1 MAIDLKSPL
10 KATVSQSGTQKRKL
24 NPVVFGSKRIGLTD
38 RMVFSERLALLIQT
52 GVSLLEALR
61 AMEHQTEQP
70 AVAAVIAELAKSIS
84 EGKSFSVALAAHP
97 SMFSTPYISLVS
109 AAEEGGF
116 LGAVLDQ
123 LQQMDEKAIH
133 LRSNVISTLSYPAF
147 LISFSIAVIV
157 FVLMFIFPKFEDL
170 FSSIQKELPPTTIVL
185 LATSRFLI
193 VYWPH
198 VLGAFAVFVW
208 ALLAWIK
215 SARGRIYVDRLKI
228 GMPIVGHIYVMGAL
242 VQLLGV
248 LGLSL
253 SNGVPITVAL
263 KACQDVVK
271 NSVFGAFIEDVRNH
285 VNEGRGISIGFT
297 QAAFIPPMV
306 KQMVTTGE
314 NTGNLGLVL
323 TRIAAF
329 YEKDINKRIQIIS
342 KAVEPI
348 MLLVMGVVVGLI
360 VASLILP
367 IFKLSRAAG

>member
-157 FVLMFIFPKFEDL
+157 FVLMFIFPKFEDQ
-170 FSSIQKELPPTTIVL
+170 F
-185 LATSRFLI
+185 
-193 VYWPH
+193 
-198 VLGAFAVFVW
+198 
-208 ALLAWIK
+208 
-215 SARGRIYVDRLKI
+215 
-228 GMPIVGHIYVMGAL
+228 
-242 VQLLGV
+242 
-248 LGLSL
+248 
-253 SNGVPITVAL
+253 
-263 KACQDVVK
+263 
-271 NSVFGAFIEDVRNH
+271 
-285 VNEGRGISIGFT
+285 
-297 QAAFIPPMV
+297 
-306 KQMVTTGE
+306 
-314 NTGNLGLVL
+314 VL
-323 TRIAAF
+323 TQQSTAQEDNGLKF
-329 YEKDINKRIQIIS
+329 CYEIWDSQSVLK
-342 KAVEPI
+342 
-348 MLLVMGVVVGLI
+348 
-360 VASLILP
+360 
-367 IFKLSRAAG
+367 

>member
-1 MAIDLKSPL
+1 MAIDLKSP
-10 KATVSQSGTQKRKL
+10 ARASTTVAKTPRKL
-24 NPVVFGSKRIGLTD
+24 NPVLFGGNRISLTD

-61 AMEHQTEQP
+61 AMEHQTEQA
-70 AVAAVIAELAKSIS
+70 AVAKIIGALAQSIS

-97 SMFSTPYISLVS
+97 GMFSTPYISLIS

-133 LRSNVISTLSYPAF
+133 LRNNVVSTLSYPAF
-147 LISFSIAVIV
+147 LISFSVAVIV

-185 LATSRFLI
+185 LATSRFLL

-198 VLGAFAVFVW
+198 VLGAIAVLGW
-208 ALLAWIK
+208 ALIAWLK
-215 SARGRIYVDRLKI
+215 SAPGRSFIDKLKI
-228 GMPIVGHIYVMGAL
+228 GMPVVGDIYVMGAL

-248 LGLSL
+248 LGLSMT
-253 SNGVPITVAL
+253 NGVPITVAL

-271 NSVFGAFIEDVRNH
+271 NSVFAAFIEDVRNH
-285 VNEGRGISIGFT
+285 VNEGRGIAVGFT
-297 QAAFIPPMV
+297 NAPFIPAMV
-306 KQMVTTGE
+306 KQMVSTGE
-314 NTGNLGLVL
+314 ETGNLGLVL
-323 TRIAAF
+323 TRIAVF